1 MAAKAWSV
9 QVRDVKARD
18 ANGAHGVQVQIQET
32 TQLPTTKSFL
42 LSQPSGGVYTCARA
56 TRSRGLATTKH
67 ELVLWDFHLERLA
80 TGIRS
85 VATDISNAAGF
96 ATEAQWIT
104 EMQRVT
110 TALCED
116 VLRYLS
122 ERERP
127 PVDADLMVTALWWT
141 EPSSAEKL
149 RYNVSVHACVMP
161 TPSNTNTTS
170 TVLINGPPRPNP
182 LCKHT
187 SWIADRVPLEEHT
200 SQISATHGPIHET
213 ILSSST
219 GGGGDDARLLEG
231 LITNF
236 FVVQDGSVMTA
247 ADGVLHGSTREL
259 VLRACEELEIPVIFQ
274 APRFCERER
283 WQAAFVTS
291 AVRLA
296 ISVTR
301 VLWSDSVTSEIHE
314 LQLRAAGAENAAI
327 VHRIRQRI
335 LDRHYFLGE

>member
-1 MAAKAWSV
+1 MWSKYRYTGYSRDGSFFKLDTYVSFTCLTSSHKALFHFQLRVAQFLRMAAKAWSV

-18 ANGAHGVQVQIQET
+18 ANGAHDVQVQIQET
-32 TQLPTTKSFL
+32 TQLPTAKSFL

-161 TPSNTNTTS
+161 TVRIKRAVYWFCHDSARITH
-170 TVLINGPPRPNP
+170 P
-182 LCKHT
+182 LR
-187 SWIADRVPLEEHT
+187 RV
-200 SQISATHGPIHET
+200 
-213 ILSSST
+213 
-219 GGGGDDARLLEG
+219 G
-231 LITNF
+231 L
-236 FVVQDGSVMTA
+236 
-247 ADGVLHGSTREL
+247 
-259 VLRACEELEIPVIFQ
+259 
-274 APRFCERER
+274 
-283 WQAAFVTS
+283 
-291 AVRLA
+291 
-296 ISVTR
+296 
-301 VLWSDSVTSEIHE
+301 
-314 LQLRAAGAENAAI
+314 
-327 VHRIRQRI
+327 
-335 LDRHYFLGE
+335 